1 MTTQPALLLDLT
13 QRDTKT
19 ISLKQ
24 IFALQ
29 NAAYGSLADVR
40 RCFSDVRFVPNS
52 GHSADELKC
61 PLSANRRHRDDTA
74 VQSVAIIWDCS
85 PVIPGIALVGGF
97 GSGTSSLQSNPVDSK
112 AASTV
117 P

>member
-29 NAAYGSLADVR
+29 NVAYGSLADVR
-40 RCFSDVRFVPNS
+40 RCFSDVRFAPNS

-61 PLSANRRHRDDTA
+61 PLSAKSGQMRA
-74 VQSVAIIWDCS
+74 CLDCS
-85 PVIPGIALVGGF
+85 LCAGNSIH
-97 GSGTSSLQSNPVDSK
+97 K
-112 AASTV
+112 
-117 P
+117 